1 MQGASVIFAQGR
13 ADRPAGGRV
22 DEMGGGGER
31 EGGGGE
37 PAAHLALPSPREKT
51 EEDLWDIMDQ

>member
-13 ADRPAGGRV
+13 GDRPAGGRV
-22 DEMGGGGER
+22 DEMGGGRRGGR
-31 EGGGGE
+31 GGGE
-37 PAAHLALPSPREKT
+37 PAAHLAPPSPREKT